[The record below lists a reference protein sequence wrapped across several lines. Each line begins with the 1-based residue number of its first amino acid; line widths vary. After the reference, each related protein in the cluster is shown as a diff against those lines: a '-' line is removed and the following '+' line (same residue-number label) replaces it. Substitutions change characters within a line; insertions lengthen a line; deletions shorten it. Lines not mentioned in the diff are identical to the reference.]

1 MESSLYTRIAS
12 LTVLL
17 EGFYRVREN
26 DGIAGIDGVTIEDFE
41 GDLQANVERLHR
53 DLVSFRYRPKPLIG
67 FEVKKADGR
76 IRFLTVPAVRDRVA
90 QSAAR
95 LVLDPIIDR
104 ELEKASFAYRKGYS
118 REAAARRIHALHNQG
133 YEWIVDADIRQ
144 FFDRVD
150 HDLLLYRLKE
160 VVPEPEIIDLMR
172 KWIEADCFYDGK
184 RHKRTAGL
192 PQGAVI
198 SPMLANLY
206 LDKFDEAL
214 TEQGLELV
222 RYADDFLVLT
232 KTKPQ
237 AEEALR
243 ITGELLEELR
253 LELSPEKTR
262 VTNFETGFRYLGYLF
277 FKSLI
282 VPTKL
287 KDTSVPVASAVG
299 TPENKTAVVSDEPP
313 SGPREI
319 VEGRSKVSTVGEALL
334 EALDRKGITVQD
346 FLKDIEVQQS
356 ISSMVGELERIERP
370 ENGEEGEST
379 EEVALESAGEEE
391 VPIPLSPSAV
401 PAAKNPT
408 LALKRT
414 LYVQEQGSILKK
426 EGERLIVTKGDLEL
440 IDLPALKI
448 QQIILFGS
456 CSITPAAMQFCLRAK
471 IPIILL
477 SSRGKY
483 FGRLESTQ
491 ADSAGL
497 ERLQIL
503 RSLDSEFTLSFARD
517 ILTAK
522 IRNNKVFLQRHH
534 RRHPDEEIAETIE
547 ELTKALRSV
556 ERAKTL
562 DELRGYEGKAAAAY
576 FSTFGRLFEK
586 STGFFQERFI
596 RTRQPPRDPVN
607 SLLSFG
613 YTLLHNNLFSF
624 LRARNLN
631 PYVGYFHS
639 FREGHPALASD
650 LMEEFRHVVD
660 SLVVQILNKRILTR
674 RDFYCSKEPEIP
686 WFLTNHGRKEFIR
699 QFEIKMHQRT
709 THPGTGF
716 QVDYRRCLDLQVQQ
730 FAQAV
735 AGERKRYV
743 PFHIAM

>member
-1 MESSLYTRIAS
+1 
-12 LTVLL
+12 
-17 EGFYRVREN
+17 
-26 DGIAGIDGVTIEDFE
+26 
-41 GDLQANVERLHR
+41 
-53 DLVSFRYRPKPLIG
+53 
-67 FEVKKADGR
+67 
-76 IRFLTVPAVRDRVA
+76 
-90 QSAAR
+90 
-95 LVLDPIIDR
+95 
-104 ELEKASFAYRKGYS
+104 
-118 REAAARRIHALHNQG
+118 
-133 YEWIVDADIRQ
+133 
-144 FFDRVD
+144 
-150 HDLLLYRLKE
+150 
-160 VVPEPEIIDLMR
+160 
-172 KWIEADCFYDGK
+172 
-184 RHKRTAGL
+184 
-192 PQGAVI
+192 
-198 SPMLANLY
+198 
-206 LDKFDEAL
+206 
-214 TEQGLELV
+214 
-222 RYADDFLVLT
+222 
-232 KTKPQ
+232 
-237 AEEALR
+237 
-243 ITGELLEELR
+243 
-253 LELSPEKTR
+253 
-262 VTNFETGFRYLGYLF
+262 
-277 FKSLI
+277 
-282 VPTKL
+282 
-287 KDTSVPVASAVG
+287 
-299 TPENKTAVVSDEPP
+299 
-313 SGPREI
+313 
-319 VEGRSKVSTVGEALL
+319 
-334 EALDRKGITVQD
+334 
-346 FLKDIEVQQS
+346 
-356 ISSMVGELERIERP
+356 
-370 ENGEEGEST
+370 
-379 EEVALESAGEEE
+379 
-391 VPIPLSPSAV
+391 
-401 PAAKNPT
+401 
-408 LALKRT
+408 
-414 LYVQEQGSILKK
+414 
-426 EGERLIVTKGDLEL
+426 
-440 IDLPALKI
+440 
-448 QQIILFGS
+448 
-456 CSITPAAMQFCLRAK
+456 MQFCLRAK